1 MLQTIIRSGL
11 SLEVAGTVFTKELK
25 GKGNKTNDPM
35 KKIIL
40 VSLSLAAMIFSAHA
54 QSKSTVGFYIGP
66 NFSNVNILSPNL
78 SAVNHS
84 GYQFGGYWRKGGFI
98 YGQAGLEFQQL
109 QTDLQTDTSSG
120 MVDMKRIQLPL
131 YAGLNLF
138 NFAKKVVNV
147 RVFAGPVIGYY
158 YGYNIGNPDFTTSD
172 FNRFTVNGTAG
183 AGLDVLIFSL
193 DAGYNFG
200 LNNLF
205 SGNFDGKA
213 DYGFVNFGVR
223 F

>member
-1 MLQTIIRSGL
+1 
-11 SLEVAGTVFTKELK
+11 
-25 GKGNKTNDPM
+25 M
-35 KKIIL
+35 KKIIFSFL
-40 VSLSLAAMIFSAHA
+40 VPFVFASLANA

-66 NFSNVNILSPNL
+66 NFSNVNILSPDL

-98 YGQAGLEFQQL
+98 YGQAGLEFQHL

-120 MVDMKRIQLPL
+120 LVDMKRIQLPL
-131 YAGLNLF
+131 YAGFHILNL
-138 NFAKKVVNV
+138 KVVDL
-147 RVFAGPVIGYY
+147 RAFAGPVIGYHY
-158 YGYNIGNPDFTTSD
+158 DYQIDNPDFTTSD
-172 FNRFTVNGTAG
+172 FNRFTVNGTIG
-183 AGLDVLIFSL
+183 AGVDVLIFSL

-213 DYGFVNFGVR
+213 DYGFVNLGVK